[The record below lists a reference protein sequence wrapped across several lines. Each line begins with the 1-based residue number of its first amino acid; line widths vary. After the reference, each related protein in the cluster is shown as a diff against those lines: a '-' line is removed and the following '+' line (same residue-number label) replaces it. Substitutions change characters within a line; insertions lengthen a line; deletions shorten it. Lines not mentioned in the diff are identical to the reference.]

1 MKKNHIYSLTF
12 LGILIFIISC
22 KDDDENSLIVNCGT
36 VSISQTKEMPGIVGY
51 DVIQTTD
58 CNYLIT
64 GISDN
69 GSTLLTKID
78 GLEMNYGRQVLIK
91 YQVIVGGSLFQG
103 QMMKD
108 ISSVL
113 MKTRL

>member
-1 MKKNHIYSLTF
+1 MVKTVTVLAGFYLFHVNKIIDMKNNHICSLTF
-12 LGILIFIISC
+12 LGILILVISY

-51 DVIQTTD
+51 NVIQTTD

-78 GLEMNYGRQVLIK
+78 
-91 YQVIVGGSLFQG
+91 SLG
-103 QMMKD
+103 NE
-108 ISSVL
+108 
-113 MKTRL
+113 